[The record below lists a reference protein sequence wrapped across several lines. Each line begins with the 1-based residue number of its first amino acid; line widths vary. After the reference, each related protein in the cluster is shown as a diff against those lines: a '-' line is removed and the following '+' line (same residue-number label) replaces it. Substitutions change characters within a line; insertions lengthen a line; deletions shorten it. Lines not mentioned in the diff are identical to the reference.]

1 MARGWESKSVESQM
15 DEAAKEKHGSEPVT
29 DAEREK
35 RRSRAALALN
45 LAYLEH
51 QLASASN
58 ERYRQSLEM
67 AMAEMKQKIAALDGN

>member
-15 DEAAKEKHGSEPVT
+15 DEAAGEKHSSAPVT

-45 LAYLEH
+45 LAYLEQ

-67 AMAEMKQKIAALDGN
+67 ALADMKQKLADLDGN

>member
-1 MARGWESKSVESQM
+1 M
-15 DEAAKEKHGSEPVT
+15 DEAAGEKSGSGSVT

-35 RRSRAALALN
+35 RRSRAALDLN
-45 LAYLEH
+45 LAYIEH

-67 AMAEMKQKIAALDGN
+67 AMAEMKQKIAALDGNSLDGN